1 MRLWIFQLVRFKT
14 LNCYHNGMRLV
25 GGGDYILHVRIV
37 GPRGHTVIGRNLKQ
51 PPWSI
56 SVATYFKTISS
67 NFTEVVLVTLCSQ
80 LLLHIIKTGYDF
92 CYPTD
97 LLQSKFSKVDC
108 HSFIMPQS
116 GLPHPMIS
124 MKAWKS
130 PWTPAFPLDMHTQ
143 LNFPSYIYISLRYN

>member
-1 MRLWIFQLVRFKT
+1 MRFFPIT
-14 LNCYHNGMRLV
+14 LSGCLKSCL
-25 GGGDYILHVRIV
+25 DYW
-37 GPRGHTVIGRNLKQ
+37 PWGRERESLNL
-51 PPWSI
+51 I

-124 MKAWKS
+124 MKAHGPQHS
-130 PWTPAFPLDMHTQ
+130 PWICTH
-143 LNFPSYIYISLRYN
+143 SSISLHNSTFL